1 MRNDTTT
8 MMNNPSSVKSPDAS
22 PDMTLRTLD
31 DMNET
36 IADPN
41 QDIRGREVIAKDGDK
56 IGKVDALLVD
66 TQEGKIRFARL
77 EAGGFLGF
85 GEKTWLIPVDAI
97 TRIDADHVYVD
108 QTRDRIIGAPVYDP
122 NLAEKRDYYPGLY
135 SYYGYGPYWGTG
147 YSYPMW
153 WGGV

>member
-77 EAGGFLGF
+77 EAGGFLGI

-135 SYYGYGPYWGTG
+135 SYYGYGPYWGAG